1 MSTTKKVPSTAL
13 TVVRAPVPP
22 TVTETEPTA
31 TPQATRASRAAA
43 PLPHTPAF
51 QVLMG
56 QWTGR
61 STKTAV
67 AAALLPLGFR
77 VDLWLELAQMQAAVL
92 RRLQQQQQAWVSG
105 CTGLA
110 QEYQQG
116 KRANTMSRLLEQQGN
131 LFVQFGLL
139 LNKQAT
145 DLAGLQKN
153 TDVGD
158 GYRASK

>member
-13 TVVRAPVPP
+13 TVVPAPVPP
-22 TVTETEPTA
+22 TVTETVPIA
-31 TPQATRASRAAA
+31 TPQATRARRTA
-43 PLPHTPAF
+43 PLPHTQTF

-77 VDLWLELAQMQAAVL
+77 VDLWLELAQMQATVL
-92 RRLQQQQQAWVSG
+92 RRLQEQQQAWVSG

-131 LFVQFGLL
+131 LVVQFGLL

-145 DLAGLQKN
+145 DLAGLQQK
-153 TDVGD
+153 TDVDD